1 MMTSFNGGTKEDGTT
16 PWDADDVGTG
26 RIDLTK
32 AALAGL
38 VMDETTQHYIDANP
52 NTGGDPKTLN
62 IPSVR
67 NMECTP
73 NCTWTRTVRN
83 TLTTATSW
91 TATGTAITPGF
102 TVEVSPSSFSFS
114 GGLGETQELTITA
127 TPETNLTSAV
137 AFGEVVLSV
146 DANGPNGIA
155 IPNASITVAIEGSP
169 GGASPTP
176 TPGGSCPPTITEST
190 SQDITTGNSVACS
203 SDNGVT
209 TTENHYWRAF
219 DMATFTGG
227 LEYDVTSVS
236 FGIEQATSGTGT
248 GQQLTVNLYANHGA
262 PFPGGDWQSNLIA
275 SAGPLNIPDQ
285 SGTIFSQSI
294 TATVAAGTLELV
306 MEITNPDGTA
316 AGNAFFVGSNA
327 SAETAPSYL
336 SAVDCGLNDPT
347 PTADIGFPNM
357 HIVFNVNGT
366 CPAGSPTPTPSV
378 TPSATPTVTPSVTP
392 SATPRVTPRP
402 RPTPH
407 PRPTP

>member
-1 MMTSFNGGTKEDGTT
+1 MTSFNGGTKEDGAT
-16 PWDADDVGTG
+16 PWDADDVGNG

-38 VMDETTQHYIDANP
+38 VMDETTQHYLDANP

-62 IPSVR
+62 LPHVR
-67 NMECTP
+67 NMDCTP
-73 NCTWTRTVRN
+73 SCTFTRTVRN
-83 TLTTATSW
+83 TLTSATNW
-91 TATGTAITPGF
+91 TATGNAITPGF
-102 TVEVSPSSFSFS
+102 TVDVSPSSFSFT
-114 GGLGETQELTITA
+114 GGLGETQELTITV
-127 TPETNLTSAV
+127 TPNTNLTSAV
-137 AFGEVVLSV
+137 AFGEVVLHAG
-146 DANGPNGIA
+146 ANGGDAPSGVI
-155 IPNASITVAIEGSP
+155 IVPDERITVAIEGST

-190 SQDITTGNSVACS
+190 SQEITAANSVACS
-203 SDNGVT
+203 SDNGIT

-219 DMATFTGG
+219 DMNTFTGG

-285 SGTIFSQSI
+285 SLTIFDQPI
-294 TATVAAGTLELV
+294 TATVPAGTLELV

-366 CPAGSPTPTPSV
+366 CPGGTPTPTP
-378 TPSATPTVTPSVTP
+378 TATATVTPSVTP
-392 SATPRVTPRP
+392 TVTPGRPTPTPRP

-407 PRPTP
+407 PRP